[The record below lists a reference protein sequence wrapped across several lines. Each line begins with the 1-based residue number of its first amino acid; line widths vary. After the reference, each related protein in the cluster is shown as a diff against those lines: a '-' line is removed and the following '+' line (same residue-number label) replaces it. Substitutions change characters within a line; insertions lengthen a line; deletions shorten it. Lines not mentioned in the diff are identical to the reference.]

1 MPVIVVGADTP
12 TGEAIVGALLRRQGE
27 VRAFVSDPAAGVRL
41 REAGAKVALGDVS
54 DASHVAGAS
63 LNCFTAVLVTR
74 AATDRRERAFAA
86 APEAVYAGWAEALA
100 DAGVRRAIWVC
111 ARRAATDELP
121 LTGTAELAI
130 LEEGERPPED
140 VAAEVVRLDEAGAL

>member
-27 VRAFVSDPAAGVRL
+27 VRAFVSDPSAGVRL
-41 REAGAKVALGDVS
+41 KEAGAKVALGDVS

-74 AATDRRERAFAA
+74 AAGDGRERAFAA
-86 APEAVYAGWAEALA
+86 TPEAVYAGWAEALA
-100 DAGVRRAIWVC
+100 DAGVRRAIWV
-111 ARRAATDELP
+111 RERHAAPDELP
-121 LTGTAELAI
+121 STPTAELAI
-130 LEEGERPPED
+130 LEGCERSPAEL
-140 VAAEVVRLDEAGAL
+140 AAEVVRLDEAGAL